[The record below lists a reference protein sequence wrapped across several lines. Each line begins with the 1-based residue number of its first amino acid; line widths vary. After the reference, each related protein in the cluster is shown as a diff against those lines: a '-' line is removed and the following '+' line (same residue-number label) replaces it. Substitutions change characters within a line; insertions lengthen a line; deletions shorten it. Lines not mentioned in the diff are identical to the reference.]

1 MTEREAPS
9 PDKPPLVGPPATLS
23 FKADSLIS
31 AIALTAVTCEIVLVL
46 FDLFLNYA
54 RPYGSGAMRRLFNIT
69 REDGLAS
76 WFATTQTLLIAL
88 TLWLLWALVRREGG
102 PRLRRHGWLAVA
114 AFFSYMAIDD
124 GAMIHERVGTALG
137 GSLRSAPGTDASWV
151 SRGIDLF
158 PSYNWQLFLMPL
170 FAAAGLLLLLFLWR
184 ELAERRL
191 RMLLLAALACLAI
204 AVGLDFVEGLD
215 LEHPWNLHV
224 RLNRI
229 VGFDAP
235 ADAWFG
241 KTGVDAIEHF
251 SKSIEEFLEMLAN
264 TLMWVVFLRYLTE
277 RYEMI
282 RIRFE

>member
-1 MTEREAPS
+1 MTDRQAPS
-9 PDKPPLVGPPATLS
+9 RDKPPVVGGPATLS
-23 FKADSLIS
+23 FKADSLIG
-31 AIALTAVTCEIVLVL
+31 AVALTAVICEIALVL
-46 FDLFLNYA
+46 FDLLLNYA

-102 PRLRRHGWLAVA
+102 PPLRRRGWLAVA
-114 AFFSYMAIDD
+114 LFFSYMTIDD
-124 GAMIHERVGTALG
+124 GAMIHERIGTALAG
-137 GSLRSAPGTDASWV
+137 GFRSPSRTDGSWV
-151 SRGIDLF
+151 SRLIDLF

-170 FAAAGLLLLLFLWR
+170 FAVAGLLLLLFLWR
-184 ELAERRL
+184 ELTEKRS
-191 RMLLLAALACLAI
+191 RMLLLVALACLAI

-224 RLNRI
+224 RVNRV
-229 VGFDAP
+229 VGFDAT

-264 TLMWVVFLRYLTE
+264 TLMWVVFLRYLTG
-277 RYEMI
+277 RYQLF
-282 RIRFE
+282 RVRFE